1 MNRCPRGLTPRSL
14 TPRGFT
20 LVEVVVAL
28 ALLAVILA
36 GLISALVTFAK
47 SAERADARILAS
59 DDVRLVYAFLQQS
72 LAEASPHL
80 YQRPGDLVTQS
91 WLHGTNAE
99 LEWLGLM
106 PARHGVGGLYHLRLG
121 IDASG
126 DLVLGYLPYVGDDP
140 GPDWSLAGNH
150 LLLRG
155 LDRFELSYRA
165 LDDTQWRPEWPALT
179 VLPGRVQI
187 TIGRAREQW
196 PPLVVPVLAAEPLV
210 DIQDAQGFEGLR

>member
-1 MNRCPRGLTPRSL
+1 MSRR
-14 TPRGFT
+14 PRGFT

-36 GLISALVTFAK
+36 GLVSALVTFAK

-72 LAEASPHL
+72 LAEASPRL

-91 WLHGTNAE
+91 WLQGTATE

-121 IDASG
+121 SGADG
-126 DLVLGYLPYVGDDP
+126 DLVLSYLPYAGDDP
-140 GPDWSLAGNH
+140 GPDWSLAGTH
-150 LLLRG
+150 LLLRD
-155 LDRFELSYRA
+155 LDRFELSYRP
-165 LDDTQWRPEWPALT
+165 LDHPEWRPEWLAAT
-179 VLPGRVQI
+179 VLPARVQI
-187 TIGRAREQW
+187 TLGRAGEQW
-196 PPLVVPVLAAEPLV
+196 PPLVVQVLAAEPFV
-210 DIQDAQGFEGLR
+210 DIQDSQGFEGLR